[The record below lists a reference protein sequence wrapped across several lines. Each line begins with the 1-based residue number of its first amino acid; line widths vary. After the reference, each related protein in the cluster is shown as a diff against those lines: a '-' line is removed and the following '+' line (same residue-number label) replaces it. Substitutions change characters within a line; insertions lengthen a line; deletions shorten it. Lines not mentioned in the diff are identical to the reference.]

1 MKLIKMTIK
10 SEWLNEETGE
20 ILTDTRELKDDSVK
34 KPSTRKSSSSKK
46 EDSEI
51 DDSNPNPLLIL
62 EENKYIL
69 NKAAVEALG
78 VEPGDKVD
86 IKQQKLNKK
95 ECLVIGAAE
104 TFGTQSGNKLTQKNA
119 VSYRGKNNQNLAEHG
134 NEFTFTPHPKI
145 EGLFILTGNQ
155 EPEIK
160 EDVVP
165 EAEDIASED
174 ELDDEMASLIDGN
187 ADDTEISDTD
197 FNFDNL

>member
-1 MKLIKMTIK
+1 MTIK

-20 ILTDTRELKDDSVK
+20 VITDTRELKDDSVK
-34 KPSTRKSSSSKK
+34 KPSARKSSSSKK
-46 EDSEI
+46 KDIEV
-51 DDSNPNPLLIL
+51 DDSNPNPLLVL

-145 EGLFILTGNQ
+145 DGLFILTGNQ

-174 ELDDEMASLIDGN
+174 ELDDEMASLVDGN
-187 ADDTEISDTD
+187 ANDTEISDND

>member
-10 SEWLNEETGE
+10 SEFLNEETGE
-20 ILTDTRELKDDSVK
+20 VITDVRELKDDTVK
-34 KPSTRKSSSSKK
+34 KPSTKKSSSKK
-46 EDSEI
+46 KDTEV
-51 DDSNPNPLLIL
+51 DDDNPNPILIL
-62 EENKYIL
+62 EDSKYIL

-95 ECLVIGAAE
+95 EVLVIGAAE

-145 EGLFILTGNQ
+145 DGLFILTGNN

-160 EDVVP
+160 EDAIP
-165 EAEDIASED
+165 EAEEIASND

-187 ADDTEISDTD
+187 ADDTEISDDD

>member
-1 MKLIKMTIK
+1 MTIK

-20 ILTDTRELKDDSVK
+20 FITDTRELKDDSVK
-34 KPSTRKSSSSKK
+34 KPSTRKSSSKK
-46 EDSEI
+46 KDSEV
-51 DDSNPNPLLIL
+51 DDTNSNPLLIL

-134 NEFTFTPHPKI
+134 NEFTFTSHPKI
-145 EGLFILTGNQ
+145 DGLFILTGNR

-187 ADDTEISDTD
+187 ADDTEISDND

>member
-1 MKLIKMTIK
+1 MTIK

-34 KPSTRKSSSSKK
+34 KPSTRKSSSKK
-46 EDSEI
+46 KDSEV
-51 DDSNPNPLLIL
+51 DDTNPNPLLIL

-145 EGLFILTGNQ
+145 DGLFILTGNR
-155 EPEIK
+155 EPKIK

-187 ADDTEISDTD
+187 ADNTEISDND

>member
-1 MKLIKMTIK
+1 MTIK

-34 KPSTRKSSSSKK
+34 KPSTRKSSSKK
-46 EDSEI
+46 KDSEV
-51 DDSNPNPLLIL
+51 DDTNPNPLLIL

-145 EGLFILTGNQ
+145 DGLFILTGNR
-155 EPEIK
+155 ELEIK

-187 ADDTEISDTD
+187 ADDTEISDND

>member
-20 ILTDTRELKDDSVK
+20 IFTDTRELKDDSVK
-34 KPSTRKSSSSKK
+34 KPSTRKSKKKDSKV
-46 EDSEI
+46 
-51 DDSNPNPLLIL
+51 DDTNPNPLLIL

-119 VSYRGKNNQNLAEHG
+119 VPYRGKNNQNLAEHG

-145 EGLFILTGNQ
+145 DGLFILTGNQ

-165 EAEDIASED
+165 EAENIASED
-174 ELDDEMASLIDGN
+174 ELDAEMARLIDGN
-187 ADDTEISDTD
+187 ADNKEISDKD
-197 FNFDNL
+197 FNFGNL

>member
-1 MKLIKMTIK
+1 MTIK

-20 ILTDTRELKDDSVK
+20 VITDTRELKDDSVK
-34 KPSTRKSSSSKK
+34 KPSTRKSSSKK
-46 EDSEI
+46 KDPEV
-51 DDSNPNPLLIL
+51 DDTNPNPLLIL

-145 EGLFILTGNQ
+145 DGLFILTGNR

-187 ADDTEISDTD
+187 ADDTEISDND

>member
-1 MKLIKMTIK
+1 MTIK

-34 KPSTRKSSSSKK
+34 KPSTRKSSSKK
-46 EDSEI
+46 KDSEV
-51 DDSNPNPLLIL
+51 DDTNPNPLLIL

-145 EGLFILTGNQ
+145 DGLFILTGNR

-187 ADDTEISDTD
+187 ADDTEISDND

>member
-1 MKLIKMTIK
+1 MTIK

-34 KPSTRKSSSSKK
+34 KPSTRKSSSKK
-46 EDSEI
+46 KDSEI
-51 DDSNPNPLLIL
+51 DDTNPNPLLIL

-145 EGLFILTGNQ
+145 DGLFILTGNR

-187 ADDTEISDTD
+187 ADDTEISDND

>member
-1 MKLIKMTIK
+1 MTIK

-20 ILTDTRELKDDSVK
+20 VITDTRELKDDSVK
-34 KPSTRKSSSSKK
+34 KPSTRKSSSKK
-46 EDSEI
+46 KDPEV

-78 VEPGDKVD
+78 VEPGDKID

-145 EGLFILTGNQ
+145 DGLFILTGNR

-187 ADDTEISDTD
+187 ADDTEISDND

>member
-1 MKLIKMTIK
+1 MTIK

-20 ILTDTRELKDDSVK
+20 VITDTRELKDDSVK
-34 KPSTRKSSSSKK
+34 KPSTRKSTSSKK
-46 EDSEI
+46 KDSEV

-78 VEPGDKVD
+78 VEPGDKID

-119 VSYRGKNNQNLAEHG
+119 VSYR
-134 NEFTFTPHPKI
+134 
-145 EGLFILTGNQ
+145 
-155 EPEIK
+155 
-160 EDVVP
+160 
-165 EAEDIASED
+165 

-187 ADDTEISDTD
+187 ADDTEISDND

>member
-1 MKLIKMTIK
+1 MTIK

-34 KPSTRKSSSSKK
+34 KPSTRKSSSKK
-46 EDSEI
+46 KDSEV
-51 DDSNPNPLLIL
+51 DDTNPNPLLIL

-145 EGLFILTGNQ
+145 DGLFILTGNQ

-174 ELDDEMASLIDGN
+174 ELDDEMASLIDSN
-187 ADDTEISDTD
+187 ADDTEISDND

>member
-1 MKLIKMTIK
+1 MTIK

-34 KPSTRKSSSSKK
+34 KPSTRKSSSKK
-46 EDSEI
+46 KDSEV
-51 DDSNPNPLLIL
+51 DDTNPNPLLIL

-78 VEPGDKVD
+78 VEPGDKID

-145 EGLFILTGNQ
+145 DGLFILTGNR

-187 ADDTEISDTD
+187 ADDTEISDND

>member
-1 MKLIKMTIK
+1 MTIK

-20 ILTDTRELKDDSVK
+20 IFTDTRELKDDSVK
-34 KPSTRKSSSSKK
+34 KPSTRKSSSKK
-46 EDSEI
+46 KDSEV
-51 DDSNPNPLLIL
+51 DDTNPNPLLIL

-86 IKQQKLNKK
+86 IIQQKLNKK

-145 EGLFILTGNQ
+145 DGLFILTGNR

-174 ELDDEMASLIDGN
+174 ELDNEMASLIDGN
-187 ADDTEISDTD
+187 ADDTEISDND

>member
-1 MKLIKMTIK
+1 MTIK

-34 KPSTRKSSSSKK
+34 KPSTRKSSSKK
-46 EDSEI
+46 KNSEV
-51 DDSNPNPLLIL
+51 DDTNPNPLLIL

-145 EGLFILTGNQ
+145 DGLFILTGNR

-187 ADDTEISDTD
+187 ADDTEISDND

>member
-1 MKLIKMTIK
+1 MTIK

-34 KPSTRKSSSSKK
+34 KPSTRKSSSKK
-46 EDSEI
+46 KDSEV
-51 DDSNPNPLLIL
+51 DDTNPNPLLIL

-145 EGLFILTGNQ
+145 DGLFILTGNQ

-187 ADDTEISDTD
+187 ADDTEISDND

>member
-1 MKLIKMTIK
+1 MTIK

-20 ILTDTRELKDDSVK
+20 VITDTRELKDDSVK
-34 KPSTRKSSSSKK
+34 KPSTRKSTSSKK
-46 EDSEI
+46 KDSEV

-145 EGLFILTGNQ
+145 DGLFILTGNK

-174 ELDDEMASLIDGN
+174 ELDGEMASLIDGN
-187 ADDTEISDTD
+187 ADDTEISDND

>member
-1 MKLIKMTIK
+1 MTIK

-20 ILTDTRELKDDSVK
+20 IITDTRELKDDSVK
-34 KPSTRKSSSSKK
+34 KPSTRKSSSKK
-46 EDSEI
+46 KDSEV
-51 DDSNPNPLLIL
+51 DDTNPNPLLIL

-145 EGLFILTGNQ
+145 DGLFILTGNR

-187 ADDTEISDTD
+187 ADDTEISDND

>member
-1 MKLIKMTIK
+1 MTIK

-20 ILTDTRELKDDSVK
+20 IITDTRELKDDSVK

-46 EDSEI
+46 KDSEV

-145 EGLFILTGNQ
+145 DGLFILTGNQ

-174 ELDDEMASLIDGN
+174 ELDDEMASLVDGN
-187 ADDTEISDTD
+187 ADDTEISDSD

>member
-1 MKLIKMTIK
+1 MTIK

-20 ILTDTRELKDDSVK
+20 VITDTRELKDDSVK
-34 KPSTRKSSSSKK
+34 KPSTRKSTSSKK
-46 EDSEI
+46 KDSEV

-78 VEPGDKVD
+78 VEPGDKID

-145 EGLFILTGNQ
+145 DGLFILTGNR

-187 ADDTEISDTD
+187 ADDTEISDND

>member
-1 MKLIKMTIK
+1 MTIK
-10 SEWLNEETGE
+10 SEWLNEGTGE
-20 ILTDTRELKDDSVK
+20 VITDTRELKDDSVK
-34 KPSTRKSSSSKK
+34 KPSTRKSTSSKK
-46 EDSEI
+46 KDSEV

-145 EGLFILTGNQ
+145 DGLFILTGNK

-187 ADDTEISDTD
+187 ADDTEISDND

>member
-1 MKLIKMTIK
+1 MTIK
-10 SEWLNEETGE
+10 SEWLDEETGE
-20 ILTDTRELKDDSVK
+20 VFTDTRELGDNTVK
-34 KPSTRKSSSSKK
+34 KPSTRKTSAKK
-46 EDSEI
+46 K
-51 DDSNPNPLLIL
+51 DDVVVDDNNPNPLLIL

-69 NKAAVEALG
+69 NKAATEALG

-86 IKQQKLNKK
+86 IKNQKINKK

-134 NEFTFTPHPKI
+134 SQFTFTPHPKVD
-145 EGLFILTGNQ
+145 GLFILTGDS

-160 EDVVP
+160 EDVIP
-165 EAEDIASED
+165 EAEDVASEE

-187 ADDTEISDTD
+187 ADDTEITD
-197 FNFDNL
+197 DSFNFDNL

>member
-1 MKLIKMTIK
+1 MTIK

-34 KPSTRKSSSSKK
+34 KPSTRKSSSKK
-46 EDSEI
+46 KDSEV
-51 DDSNPNPLLIL
+51 DDTNPNPLLIL

-104 TFGTQSGNKLTQKNA
+104 TFGTQSGNKLTQKNT

-145 EGLFILTGNQ
+145 DGLFILTGNR

-187 ADDTEISDTD
+187 ADNTEISDND

>member
-1 MKLIKMTIK
+1 MTIK

-46 EDSEI
+46 KDSEI
-51 DDSNPNPLLIL
+51 DDTNPNPLLIL

-95 ECLVIGAAE
+95 ECLIIGAAE

>member
-1 MKLIKMTIK
+1 MTIK

-34 KPSTRKSSSSKK
+34 KPSTRKSSSKK
-46 EDSEI
+46 KDSEV
-51 DDSNPNPLLIL
+51 DDTNPNPLLIL

-145 EGLFILTGNQ
+145 DGLFILTGNR

-187 ADDTEISDTD
+187 TDDTEISDND

>member
-1 MKLIKMTIK
+1 MTIK

-46 EDSEI
+46 KDPEV

-95 ECLVIGAAE
+95 ERLVIGAAE

-145 EGLFILTGNQ
+145 DGLFILTGNR

-174 ELDDEMASLIDGN
+174 ELDDEMASLVDGN
-187 ADDTEISDTD
+187 ADDTEISDND

>member
-1 MKLIKMTIK
+1 MTIK

-34 KPSTRKSSSSKK
+34 KPSTRKSSSKK
-46 EDSEI
+46 KDSEV
-51 DDSNPNPLLIL
+51 DDTNPNPLLIL

-145 EGLFILTGNQ
+145 DGLFILTGNR

-187 ADDTEISDTD
+187 ADDTEISDND
-197 FNFDNL
+197 FQFR

>member
-1 MKLIKMTIK
+1 MTIK

-34 KPSTRKSSSSKK
+34 RPSTRKSSSSKK
-46 EDSEI
+46 KDPEV

-145 EGLFILTGNQ
+145 DGLFILTGNR

-174 ELDDEMASLIDGN
+174 ELDDEMASLVDGN
-187 ADDTEISDTD
+187 ADDTEISDND

>member
-1 MKLIKMTIK
+1 MTIK

-34 KPSTRKSSSSKK
+34 KPSTRKSSSKK
-46 EDSEI
+46 KDPEV
-51 DDSNPNPLLIL
+51 DDTNPNPLLIL

-78 VEPGDKVD
+78 IEPGDKVD

-145 EGLFILTGNQ
+145 DGLFILTGNR

-187 ADDTEISDTD
+187 ADDTEISDND

>member
-1 MKLIKMTIK
+1 MTIK

-20 ILTDTRELKDDSVK
+20 IFTDTRELKDDSVK
-34 KPSTRKSSSSKK
+34 KPSTRKSSSKK
-46 EDSEI
+46 KDPEV
-51 DDSNPNPLLIL
+51 DDTNPNPLLIL

-119 VSYRGKNNQNLAEHG
+119 VSYRGKNNHNLAEHG

-145 EGLFILTGNQ
+145 DGLFILTGNR

-174 ELDDEMASLIDGN
+174 ELDDEMASLIDSN
-187 ADDTEISDTD
+187 ADDTEISDND

>member
-1 MKLIKMTIK
+1 MTIK

-20 ILTDTRELKDDSVK
+20 VITDTRELKDDSVK
-34 KPSTRKSSSSKK
+34 KPSTRKSSSKK
-46 EDSEI
+46 KDSEV

-145 EGLFILTGNQ
+145 DGLFILTGNQ

-174 ELDDEMASLIDGN
+174 ELDDEMASLVDGN
-187 ADDTEISDTD
+187 ADDTEISDND

>member
-1 MKLIKMTIK
+1 MTIK

-20 ILTDTRELKDDSVK
+20 VITDTRELKDDSVK
-34 KPSTRKSSSSKK
+34 KPSTRKSTSSKK
-46 EDSEI
+46 KDSEV

-145 EGLFILTGNQ
+145 DGLFILTGNK

-187 ADDTEISDTD
+187 ADDTEISDND

>member
-1 MKLIKMTIK
+1 MTIK

-20 ILTDTRELKDDSVK
+20 VITDTRELKDDSVK

-46 EDSEI
+46 KDSEV

-145 EGLFILTGNQ
+145 DGLFILTGNQ

-174 ELDDEMASLIDGN
+174 ELDDEMASLVDGN
-187 ADDTEISDTD
+187 ADDTEILDND

>member
-1 MKLIKMTIK
+1 MTIK

-20 ILTDTRELKDDSVK
+20 VITDTRELKDDSVK

-46 EDSEI
+46 KDSEV

-145 EGLFILTGNQ
+145 DGLFILTGNQ

-174 ELDDEMASLIDGN
+174 ELDDEMASLVDGN
-187 ADDTEISDTD
+187 ADDTEISDND

>member
-1 MKLIKMTIK
+1 MTIK

-46 EDSEI
+46 KDSEI

-160 EDVVP
+160 EDIVP

>member
-1 MKLIKMTIK
+1 MTIK
-10 SEWLNEETGE
+10 SEWLNEETEE
-20 ILTDTRELKDDSVK
+20 IFTDTRELKDDSVK
-34 KPSTRKSSSSKK
+34 KPSTRKSSSKK
-46 EDSEI
+46 KDSEV
-51 DDSNPNPLLIL
+51 DDTNPNPLLIL

-145 EGLFILTGNQ
+145 DGLFILTGNQ

-165 EAEDIASED
+165 EVENIASED

-187 ADDTEISDTD
+187 ADDTEISDND

>member
-1 MKLIKMTIK
+1 MTIK

-20 ILTDTRELKDDSVK
+20 IITDTRELKDDSVK
-34 KPSTRKSSSSKK
+34 KPSTRKSSSKK
-46 EDSEI
+46 KDLEV
-51 DDSNPNPLLIL
+51 DDTNPNPLLIL

-145 EGLFILTGNQ
+145 DGLFILTGNQ

-187 ADDTEISDTD
+187 ADDTEISDND